1 MEIISITP
9 MAYQNTAI
17 DTAPDS
23 NVIRFEPAPE
33 FLNAHSEN
41 DDIEDVDAKVHAAR
55 QRAAILRQQAE
66 QAEKEEQLFQ
76 EMKEKQ
82 ERFALGKKTWI
93 SRFEESNQILDLE
106 LADLK
111 RLVHEISVARDA
123 FARHQEILKGLH
135 PEKWSSA
142 DTTADLDAA
151 LEAIEDAEEDFKK
164 CHQRIENCRPTGQM
178 PPVASVPSASP
189 QDNPASSLRSESG
202 MQDFFQRS
210 SALGSS
216 RAADR
221 EELQL
226 WMRRG
231 AAFTLPLIG
240 ALLVGL
246 VLARLLF

>member
-1 MEIISITP
+1 

-17 DTAPDS
+17 ATAPDS

-41 DDIEDVDAKVHAAR
+41 DNIEDVDAKVHAAR

-93 SRFEESNQILDLE
+93 SQFEESNQILDQE

-151 LEAIEDAEEDFKK
+151 LVAIEDAEEDFKK
-164 CHQRIENCRPTGQM
+164 CHQRIENCRPAGQL
-178 PPVASVPSASP
+178 PPVASMPSASP
-189 QDNPASSLRSESG
+189 QDKAASSLQSESG
-202 MQDFFQRS
+202 TQDSFLRTSASVTSRS
-210 SALGSS
+210 SADSEDLH
-216 RAADR
+216 
-221 EELQL
+221 L